1 MWCGRTSEKA
11 LVRLYRRWLT
21 IFPACVNASVPYAHE
36 HHSITPMCRGVG
48 QLLDRGFRGIAKCY
62 PNRMYSFY
70 PAVVKDRE
78 KRAADLTHE
87 QVVDSAEQA
96 ADRYTCEVV
105 YRRVKVFDILHGH
118 LPRKFLPYITAGWY
132 VAHMFAQF
140 YPPLRESVGCA
151 LRDKQLQDAIA
162 LAPLAQV

>member
-1 MWCGRTSEKA
+1 M
-11 LVRLYRRWLT
+11 
-21 IFPACVNASVPYAHE
+21 
-36 HHSITPMCRGVG
+36 G

-62 PNRMYSFY
+62 PNRIYSFY
-70 PAVVKDRE
+70 PAVVKDRD
-78 KRAADLTHE
+78 KGAVDLTHE
-87 QVVDSAEQA
+87 QVIDSSEQA

-140 YPPLRESVGCA
+140 YPPLRESVGCP
-151 LRDKQLQDAIA
+151 LREQQLQDAIA
-162 LAPLAQV
+162 LGPLVLV